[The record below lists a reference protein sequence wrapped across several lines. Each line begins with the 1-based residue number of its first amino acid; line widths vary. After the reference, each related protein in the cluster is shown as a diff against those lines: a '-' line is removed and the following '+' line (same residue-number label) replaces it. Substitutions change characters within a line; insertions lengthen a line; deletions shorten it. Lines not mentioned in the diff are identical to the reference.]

1 MVLVGRFCAPTGMRN
16 GQTFEEMMMSTAAVW
31 RARIAALMIGTA
43 FGLITTGVAEAITK
57 L

>member
-1 MVLVGRFCAPTGMRN
+1 
-16 GQTFEEMMMSTAAVW
+16 MSTTSAW

-43 FGLITTGVAEAITK
+43 FGLITTGVAEALTK